1 MIIVQ
6 PSALSGQLSAEK
18 ALSDAKQVKKGLSRS
33 CMIIDELQ
41 ETAFADSLLLRAE
54 SLKK

>member
-6 PSALSGQLSAEK
+6 PSALSGQCSAEK
-18 ALSDAKQVKKGLSRS
+18 ALSDAKQVKKGLSRL
-33 CMIIDELQ
+33 CRIIDELQ

-54 SLKK
+54 SFK

>member
-1 MIIVQ
+1 MIIQ
-6 PSALSGQLSAEK
+6 PSVLSGQLSAEK
-18 ALSDAKQVKKGLSRS
+18 ALSDAKQAKKILPRP
-33 CMIIDELQ
+33 CIVIDKLQ